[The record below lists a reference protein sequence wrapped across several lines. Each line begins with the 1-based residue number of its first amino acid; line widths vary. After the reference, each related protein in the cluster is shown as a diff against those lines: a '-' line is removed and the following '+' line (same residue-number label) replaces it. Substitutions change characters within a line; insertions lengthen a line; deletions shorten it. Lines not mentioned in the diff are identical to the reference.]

1 MNISIKVLEF
11 VSRHVLLFMIM
22 SGVLIGFAVDSFA
35 DAIFVIL
42 GMTILIVTIIV
53 DIDQEFENRDDCSS
67 SKT

>member
-1 MNISIKVLEF
+1 MNILIKVLEF

-53 DIDQEFENRDDCSS
+53 DIDQEFENRDDSSS